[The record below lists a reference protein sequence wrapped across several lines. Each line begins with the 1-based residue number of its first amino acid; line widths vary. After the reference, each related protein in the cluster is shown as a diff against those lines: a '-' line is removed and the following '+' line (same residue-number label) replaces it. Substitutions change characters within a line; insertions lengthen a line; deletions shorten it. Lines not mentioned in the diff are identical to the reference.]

1 MNFDL
6 RYVPFSRYGSYL
18 ACSLLARTPGDPPAL
33 WLRQMSG
40 HGQKEAFRLEVLAE
54 GQPVPFET
62 VATPSL
68 LELRSARG
76 AVRLCIAAD
85 DLLRIRGLGAGLRLS
100 AGDTDPF
107 GCAIPWM
114 GERWL
119 VNLFRARRQYMLTPL
134 QGTLRMDAPW
144 QVARCAHVVA
154 DFLPDPQTG
163 QMEGALEQFDGSWEP
178 REYPEPFE
186 DCVRACEAGFQCFRQ
201 FYPSVPDEYTKAAEL
216 AAYVNWASVVSPRG
230 LLKRPAMLMSKNW
243 MTNVWSWDHCFN
255 AMALSYGAPDLAWDQ
270 MMIIFDQQ
278 QPNGQLP
285 DSINDAD
292 VVLNFVKPPVHG
304 WALRHMVTASPHI
317 GEPHLAELYPKLAR
331 WTDWWFTCRNPDGDG
346 LPQYH
351 HGNDSGWDNGT
362 VFDAGFPVKGAD
374 LAAFLV
380 LQMDVLAEA
389 AARLG
394 KPAEAETWQQRA
406 DGLLGTLLSRLWRG
420 DRFVSP
426 RATDGAIAER
436 SDSVFNCLP
445 LVLGQRLPL
454 PVRRQ
459 LVMNL
464 QRYLTPYGPATEHI
478 HSPLYEDDGYW
489 RGPIWAPSTLLL
501 VDGLRACGETA
512 LAAGVARRFCD
523 LAKQSGFAENY
534 NARTGEPLRDRA
546 YTWTSSVF
554 LILAHE
560 YLADEYISP
569 PSPRIGRRG
578 SGG

>member
-1 MNFDL
+1 MCHTLD
-6 RYVPFSRYGSYL
+6 RG
-18 ACSLLARTPGDPPAL
+18 AL
-33 WLRQMSG
+33 VR
-40 HGQKEAFRLEVLAE
+40 
-54 GQPVPFET
+54 QPVPRQAVDFE
-62 VATPSL
+62 
-68 LELRSARG
+68 RF
-76 AVRLCIAAD
+76 RLCY
-85 DLLRIRGLGAGLRLS
+85 
-100 AGDTDPF
+100 P
-107 GCAIPWM
+107 P
-114 GERWL
+114 
-119 VNLFRARRQYMLTPL
+119 
-134 QGTLRMDAPW
+134 AP
-144 QVARCAHVVA
+144 A
-154 DFLPDPQTG
+154 
-163 QMEGALEQFDGSWEP
+163 
-178 REYPEPFE
+178 EY
-186 DCVRACEAGFQCFRQ
+186 AQ
-201 FYPSVPDEYTKAAEL
+201 AAEL

-270 MMIIFDQQ
+270 MMVIFDQQ

-304 WALRHMVTASPHI
+304 WTLRHMLTASPHI

-331 WTDWWFTCRNPDGDG
+331 WTDWWFTYRNPDGDG

-380 LQMDVLAEA
+380 LQMDVLAEV

-394 KPAEAETWQQRA
+394 KPAEAEAWQRRA
-406 DGLLGTLLSRLWRG
+406 DGLLERMLARLWRG

-426 RATDGAIAER
+426 RAGDWVIAER
-436 SDSVFNCLP
+436 SDSVFNCLS

-478 HSPLYEDDGYW
+478 RSPLYEDDGYW